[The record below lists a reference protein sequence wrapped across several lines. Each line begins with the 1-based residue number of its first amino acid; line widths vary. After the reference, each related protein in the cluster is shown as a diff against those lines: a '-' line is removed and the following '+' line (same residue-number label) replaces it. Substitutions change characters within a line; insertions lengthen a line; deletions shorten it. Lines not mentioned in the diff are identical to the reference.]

1 MEPIDVYL
9 MYCAMKAHF
18 GKGDYDFVTYKGKTR
33 IKRDTFYK
41 RKDRSFF
48 VRVSRKYKT
57 EQEIQNYFVSNF
69 IKDKKGYI
77 ANFNDEN
84 YESWKLKRQ
93 GFFDLF
99 DVEMKPLVEAFEDLF
114 TVTNGQHPK
123 LMREFLGGRVS
134 LETIIILDELVNFGP
149 DWNKQLEDDIIWI
162 DLRNLMNN
170 YKRFLTIDQEQ
181 YKIRLLKLIEESTL
195 MDRVEGF
202 FEARCRELEN
212 QVKAMQFDNAEL
224 SGKI

>member
-18 GKGDYDFVTYKGKTR
+18 GKSDYDFVTYKGKTR

-48 VRVSRKYKT
+48 VRLARKYKT
-57 EQEIQNYFVSNF
+57 EQEIQNYFVANF
-69 IKDKKGYI
+69 IKNKKGYI

-84 YESWKLKRQ
+84 YESWKIKRQ

-99 DVEMKPLVEAFEDLF
+99 EVEMKPLIETFEDLF
-114 TVTNGQHPK
+114 VVENGQHPK
-123 LMREFLGGRVS
+123 LMKEFLGGRVS
-134 LETIIILDELVNFGP
+134 LETLIIIDELVNFDP
-149 DWNKQLEDDIIWI
+149 NWNKELVDDIIWI

-170 YKRFLTIDQEQ
+170 YERFLTIDREQ
-181 YKIRLLKLIEESTL
+181 YKIRLLKLIEES
-195 MDRVEGF
+195 
-202 FEARCRELEN
+202 N
-212 QVKAMQFDNAEL
+212 
-224 SGKI
+224 

>member
-1 MEPIDVYL
+1 MEPIDIYL

-18 GKGDYDFVTYKGKTR
+18 GKSDYDFVTYKGKTR

-48 VRVSRKYKT
+48 VRLSRKYKT

-77 ANFNDEN
+77 ANFSDEN

-93 GFFDLF
+93 GFFDIF
-99 DVEMKPLVEAFEDLF
+99 KTEMKPLLESSGNVFKIK
-114 TVTNGQHPK
+114 NGQHPK

-134 LETIIILDELVNFGP
+134 LETVIILNELVSYEESW
-149 DWNKQLEDDIIWI
+149 DKQLEDDIIWL
-162 DLRNLMNN
+162 DLKTLMNS
-170 YKRFLTIDQEQ
+170 YKRFLTINREQ
-181 YKIRLLKLIEESTL
+181 YKVRLLELIEES
-195 MDRVEGF
+195 
-202 FEARCRELEN
+202 
-212 QVKAMQFDNAEL
+212 K
-224 SGKI
+224 

>member
-48 VRVSRKYKT
+48 VRLARKYNT
-57 EQEIQNYFVSNF
+57 EQEIQNYFVANF

-99 DVEMKPLVEAFEDLF
+99 EVEMKPLVEAFEDLF

-134 LETIIILDELVNFGP
+134 LETLIILDELVNFGP

-162 DLRNLMNN
+162 DLDNLMNN
-170 YKRFLTIDQEQ
+170 YERFLTIDQEQ
-181 YKIRLLKLIEESTL
+181 YKIRLLKLIEES
-195 MDRVEGF
+195 
-202 FEARCRELEN
+202 
-212 QVKAMQFDNAEL
+212 
-224 SGKI
+224 S

>member
-48 VRVSRKYKT
+48 VKLSRKYKT

-84 YESWKLKRQ
+84 YESWKMKRQ

-99 DVEMKPLVEAFEDLF
+99 EVEMKPLVDAFEDLF

-134 LETIIILDELVNFGP
+134 LETMIILDELVTFGP
-149 DWNKQLEDDIIWI
+149 DWNTQLEDDIIWI
-162 DLRNLMNN
+162 DLDNLMNN
-170 YKRFLTIDQEQ
+170 YERFLTIDQEQ
-181 YKIRLLKLIEESTL
+181 YKIRLLKLIEES
-195 MDRVEGF
+195 
-202 FEARCRELEN
+202 
-212 QVKAMQFDNAEL
+212 
-224 SGKI
+224 S

>member
-48 VRVSRKYKT
+48 VKLSRKYKT

-93 GFFDLF
+93 GFFDMF
-99 DVEMKPLVEAFEDLF
+99 EVEMKPLVEAFEDLF
-114 TVTNGQHPK
+114 VVSNGQHPK

-134 LETIIILDELVNFGP
+134 LETVIILDELVNFDN
-149 DWNKQLEDDIIWI
+149 DWNKALEDDIVWI
-162 DLRNLMNN
+162 NLRNLMDN
-170 YKRFLTIDQEQ
+170 YERFLTIDQEQ
-181 YKIRLLKLIEESTL
+181 YKIRLLKLIEES
-195 MDRVEGF
+195 
-202 FEARCRELEN
+202 
-212 QVKAMQFDNAEL
+212 
-224 SGKI
+224 S

>member
-18 GKGDYDFVTYKGKTR
+18 GKGDYDFVTYRGKTR

-41 RKDRSFF
+41 RKDRSLF
-48 VRVSRKYKT
+48 VRLARKHKT
-57 EQEIQNYFVSNF
+57 EQEIQNYFVAKF

-99 DVEMKPLVEAFEDLF
+99 EVEMKPLVEAFEDLF

-134 LETIIILDELVNFGP
+134 LETLIILDELVNFGP

-162 DLRNLMNN
+162 DLDNLMNN
-170 YKRFLTIDQEQ
+170 YERFLTIDQEQ
-181 YKIRLLKLIEESTL
+181 YKIRLLKLIEES
-195 MDRVEGF
+195 
-202 FEARCRELEN
+202 
-212 QVKAMQFDNAEL
+212 
-224 SGKI
+224 S

>member
-18 GKGDYDFVTYKGKTR
+18 GKGDYDFVTYRGKTR

-48 VRVSRKYKT
+48 VRLARKYKT
-57 EQEIQNYFVSNF
+57 EQEITNYLVSNF
-69 IKDKKGYI
+69 IRDKRGYI

-99 DVEMKPLVEAFEDLF
+99 EVEMKPLVEAFEDLF
-114 TVTNGQHPK
+114 TVKNGQHPK
-123 LMREFLGGRVS
+123 LMKEFLGGRVS
-134 LETIIILDELVNFGP
+134 LETTIILDELVSYSQS
-149 DWNKQLEDDIIWI
+149 WNKQLEDDIIWI

-181 YKIRLLKLIEESTL
+181 YKIKLLKLIEES
-195 MDRVEGF
+195 
-202 FEARCRELEN
+202 
-212 QVKAMQFDNAEL
+212 
-224 SGKI
+224 S

>member
-48 VRVSRKYKT
+48 VKLSRKYKT

-99 DVEMKPLVEAFEDLF
+99 EVEMKPLVEAFEDLF

-134 LETIIILDELVNFGP
+134 LETVIILDELVNFGP

-162 DLRNLMNN
+162 DLDNLMNN
-170 YKRFLTIDQEQ
+170 YERFLTIDQEQ
-181 YKIRLLKLIEESTL
+181 YKIRLLKLIEES
-195 MDRVEGF
+195 
-202 FEARCRELEN
+202 
-212 QVKAMQFDNAEL
+212 
-224 SGKI
+224 S

>member
-99 DVEMKPLVEAFEDLF
+99 EVEMKPLVDAFEDLF

-134 LETIIILDELVNFGP
+134 LETIIILDELVNFSLSL

-170 YKRFLTIDQEQ
+170 YRRFLTIDQKQ
-181 YKIRLLKLIEESTL
+181 YKIRLLKLIEES
-195 MDRVEGF
+195 R
-202 FEARCRELEN
+202 
-212 QVKAMQFDNAEL
+212 
-224 SGKI
+224 

>member
-48 VRVSRKYKT
+48 VKLARKYTT
-57 EQEIQNYFVSNF
+57 EQEIQNYFVANF

-99 DVEMKPLVEAFEDLF
+99 EVEMKPLVDAFEDLF

-123 LMREFLGGRVS
+123 LMKEFLGGRVS
-134 LETIIILDELVNFGP
+134 LETVIILDKLVSYSQS
-149 DWNKQLEDDIIWI
+149 WNKQLEDDIIWI

-170 YKRFLTIDQEQ
+170 YERFLTIDQEQ
-181 YKIRLLKLIEESTL
+181 YKIRLLKLIEES
-195 MDRVEGF
+195 
-202 FEARCRELEN
+202 
-212 QVKAMQFDNAEL
+212 
-224 SGKI
+224 S

>member
-18 GKGDYDFVTYKGKTR
+18 GKSDYDFVDYKGKTR

-48 VRVSRKYKT
+48 VRLARKYKT
-57 EQEIQNYFVSNF
+57 EQEITNYLVSNF
-69 IKDKKGYI
+69 IRDKKGYI

-99 DVEMKPLVEAFEDLF
+99 EVEMKPLVEAFEDLF
-114 TVTNGQHPK
+114 TVKNGQHPK
-123 LMREFLGGRVS
+123 LMKEFLGGRVS
-134 LETIIILDELVNFGP
+134 LETTIILDELVSYSQS
-149 DWNKQLEDDIIWI
+149 WNKQLEDDIIWI

-181 YKIRLLKLIEESTL
+181 YKIKLLKLIEES
-195 MDRVEGF
+195 
-202 FEARCRELEN
+202 
-212 QVKAMQFDNAEL
+212 
-224 SGKI
+224 S

>member
-9 MYCAMKAHF
+9 LYCAMKAHF

-84 YESWKLKRQ
+84 YESWKLNRQ
-93 GFFDLF
+93 GFFEVF
-99 DVEMKPLVEAFEDLF
+99 KVEMKPLVEAFEDLF
-114 TVTNGQHPK
+114 IVTNGQHPK

-134 LETIIILDELVNFGP
+134 LETIIILDELVNYSL

-162 DLRNLMNN
+162 DLRILMNN
-170 YKRFLTIDQEQ
+170 YKRFLTIDQEK
-181 YKIRLLKLIEESTL
+181 YKIILLKTIEES
-195 MDRVEGF
+195 
-202 FEARCRELEN
+202 
-212 QVKAMQFDNAEL
+212 
-224 SGKI
+224 I

>member
-84 YESWKLKRQ
+84 YESWKLN
-93 GFFDLF
+93 
-99 DVEMKPLVEAFEDLF
+99 V
-114 TVTNGQHPK
+114 
-123 LMREFLGGRVS
+123 
-134 LETIIILDELVNFGP
+134 
-149 DWNKQLEDDIIWI
+149 WQLTRTFRIW
-162 DLRNLMNN
+162 
-170 YKRFLTIDQEQ
+170 
-181 YKIRLLKLIEESTL
+181 
-195 MDRVEGF
+195 
-202 FEARCRELEN
+202 
-212 QVKAMQFDNAEL
+212 MQFL
-224 SGKI
+224 IIVIVKILNPIL

>member
-48 VRVSRKYKT
+48 VKLSRKYKT

-93 GFFDLF
+93 GFFDMF
-99 DVEMKPLVEAFEDLF
+99 EVEMKPLVEAFEDLF

-134 LETIIILDELVNFGP
+134 LETVIILDELVNFGP

-162 DLRNLMNN
+162 DLDNLMNN
-170 YKRFLTIDQEQ
+170 YERFLTIDQEQ
-181 YKIRLLKLIEESTL
+181 YKIRLLKLIEES
-195 MDRVEGF
+195 R
-202 FEARCRELEN
+202 
-212 QVKAMQFDNAEL
+212 
-224 SGKI
+224 

>member
-18 GKGDYDFVTYKGKTR
+18 GKSDYDFVTYRGKTR

-57 EQEIQNYFVSNF
+57 EEEIKNYFVSNF

-84 YESWKLKRQ
+84 YQSWKLKRQ
-93 GFFDLF
+93 GFFDIF
-99 DVEMKPLVEAFEDLF
+99 EVEMKPLVEAFEDLF
-114 TVTNGQHPK
+114 IVENGQHPK
-123 LMREFLGGRVS
+123 LMKEFLGSRVS
-134 LETIIILDELVNFGP
+134 LETMIVLDELVNYGP
-149 DWNKQLEDDIIWI
+149 DWNSALEDDIVWNNL
-162 DLRNLMNN
+162 DNLMDN
-170 YKRFLTIDQEQ
+170 YERFLTIDQEQ
-181 YKIRLLKLIEESTL
+181 YKIRLLKLIEEST
-195 MDRVEGF
+195 DNGTSRRV
-202 FEARCRELEN
+202 L
-212 QVKAMQFDNAEL
+212 
-224 SGKI
+224 

>member
-18 GKGDYDFVTYKGKTR
+18 GKSDYDFVTYKGKTR

-181 YKIRLLKLIEESTL
+181 YKIRLLKLIEES
-195 MDRVEGF
+195 
-202 FEARCRELEN
+202 
-212 QVKAMQFDNAEL
+212 
-224 SGKI
+224 S

>member
-99 DVEMKPLVEAFEDLF
+99 DVEMKPLVDAFEDLF

-181 YKIRLLKLIEESTL
+181 YKIRLLKLIEES
-195 MDRVEGF
+195 
-202 FEARCRELEN
+202 
-212 QVKAMQFDNAEL
+212 
-224 SGKI
+224 S

>member
-48 VRVSRKYKT
+48 VKLSRKYKT
-57 EQEIQNYFVSNF
+57 EQEIQNYFVANF

-93 GFFDLF
+93 GFFDMF
-99 DVEMKPLVEAFEDLF
+99 EVEMKPLVEAFEDLF

-134 LETIIILDELVNFGP
+134 LETVIILDELVNFGP
-149 DWNKQLEDDIIWI
+149 DWDRALKDDIIWNDLNNLI
-162 DLRNLMNN
+162 DN
-170 YKRFLTIDQEQ
+170 YERFLTIDQEQ
-181 YKIRLLKLIEESTL
+181 YKIRLLKLIEES
-195 MDRVEGF
+195 
-202 FEARCRELEN
+202 
-212 QVKAMQFDNAEL
+212 
-224 SGKI
+224 S